1 MRTFAWMLLA
11 VILAWTLAGC
21 GGSDEAEDA
30 ATVPAA
36 AEQAGA
42 GEAQDAAAPT
52 EAEAQDGIASP
63 ESGGRTDLVA
73 RVNGQ
78 DIALGDFQRQVFEAQ
93 HYYVEQGLDPNTED
107 GQRQL
112 LDLRRQILRE
122 MIHQVLLEQGAAEA
136 GITVTDEEVAE
147 RWAIYVEEFGD
158 EASLEDHGTT
168 RAEVEATERAA
179 LIAGKMLD
187 EIAADIDTQNV
198 EFANVRHILCKD
210 SEAACRDALSRIR
223 AGEDFAAVAAE
234 VSEDETTKERGGDLG
249 WMGRG
254 LVPSQAL
261 EDAIFS
267 LSPGEMSD
275 VIRTEYGYHVVEM
288 IERDDSREL
297 EEDQV
302 YAAREKALMDW
313 LEERKAGS
321 NIEIFIDDLAD
332 VVGP

>member
-1 MRTFAWMLLA
+1 MRTLAWMLLA
-11 VILAWTLAGC
+11 VMLASTVAGC
-21 GGSDEAEDA
+21 GGGDEAEDTT
-30 ATVPAA
+30 TVPAT
-36 AEQAGA
+36 AEQAGE
-42 GEAQDAAAPT
+42 GETSDATAPT
-52 EAEAQDGIASP
+52 EAEAASP
-63 ESGGRTDLVA
+63 EAEAAVDLVA

-78 DIALGDFQRQVFEAQ
+78 DIPLGDFQRQVFEAQ
-93 HYYVEQGLDPNTED
+93 HYYVEQGLDPNTEE

-122 MIHQVLLEQGAAEA
+122 MIHQVLIEQGAAEA

-147 RWAIYVEEFGD
+147 RWALYVEEFGD
-158 EASLEDHGTT
+158 EASLAEHGTT
-168 RAEVEATERAA
+168 REEVEATERAA
-179 LIAGKMLD
+179 LIAGKMVD
-187 EIAADIDTQNV
+187 AIAADIETQSV

-210 SEAACRDALSRIR
+210 SEAACRDALARIR
-223 AGEDFAAVAAE
+223 AGEDFATVAAE

-275 VIRTEYGYHVVEM
+275 VVQTEYGYHVVEM
-288 IERDDSREL
+288 IDRDDSREL

-313 LEERKAGS
+313 LEARKADS
-321 NIEIFIDDLAD
+321 TIEIFIDDLAD
-332 VVGP
+332 VVGS

>member
-11 VILAWTLAGC
+11 VILVWPLAGC
-21 GGSDEAEDA
+21 GGSDEGEDA
-30 ATVPAA
+30 AAVPAT
-36 AEQAGA
+36 AEQAD
-42 GEAQDAAAPT
+42 EAATQEEAAPT
-52 EAEAQDGIASP
+52 EAEAEAGSP
-63 ESGGRTDLVA
+63 ETGGDANLVA

-93 HYYVEQGLDPNTED
+93 HYYVEQGLDPNTEE

-122 MIHQVLLEQGAAEA
+122 MIHQVLIEQGAAEA

-147 RWAIYVEEFGD
+147 RWELYVKEFGD
-158 EASLEDHGTT
+158 EASLAEHGTT
-168 RAEVEATERAA
+168 REEVEASERAA

-187 EIAADIDTQNV
+187 VIAADVDTQNV
-198 EFANVRHILCKD
+198 EFANVRHILCKE
-210 SEAACRDALSRIR
+210 SEAACQDALARIR
-223 AGEDFAAVAAE
+223 SGEDFASVAAE

-267 LSPGEMSD
+267 LSAGELSE
-275 VIRTEYGYHVVEM
+275 VIQTEYGYHVVEM

-297 EEDQV
+297 EDDQV

-313 LEERKAGS
+313 LEARKAES
-321 NIEIFIDDLAD
+321 TIEIYIDDLAD
-332 VVGP
+332 VAGS